1 MKRLKSRKTF
11 IKSCKRSYNMTNEF
25 LLYIGA
31 SIIIIWGIAHIIP
44 TKSIV
49 EEFGEISEDNRRII
63 TMEWLAEGITFIFIG
78 ILVIFVTAF
87 GDFLDLTPSIVYLC
101 SAGILLIMALLSLF
115 TGARTSILP
124 MKICPIIKFI
134 VAILF
139 IIATLVIEI
148 P

>member
-1 MKRLKSRKTF
+1 MA
-11 IKSCKRSYNMTNEF
+11 YEF

-31 SIIIIWGIAHIIP
+31 SIITIWGIAHIIP

-49 EEFGEISEDNRRII
+49 KGFGEISEENRRII
-63 TMEWLAEGITFIFIG
+63 TMEWIAEGIVFIFIG

-87 GDFLDLTPSIVYLC
+87 GDFFELTPVIVFLS
-101 SAGILLIMALLSLF
+101 SAGLLLIMAILSLF

-124 MKICPIIKFI
+124 MKICPIIKSI
-134 VAILF
+134 VAIIL
-139 IIATLVIEI
+139 IIATFVITI

>member
-1 MKRLKSRKTF
+1 
-11 IKSCKRSYNMTNEF
+11 MTYEF

-31 SIIIIWGIAHIIP
+31 SIITIWGIAHIIP
-44 TKSIV
+44 IKSIV

-63 TMEWLAEGITFIFIG
+63 TMEWLAEGIIFIFIG

-87 GDFLDLTPSIVYLC
+87 GDFRELTPAIVFLS
-101 SAGILLIMALLSLF
+101 SAGILLVMAIVSVF

-124 MKICPIIKFI
+124 MKICPIIKTI

-139 IIATLVIEI
+139 VVATFVIEI
-148 P
+148 PL